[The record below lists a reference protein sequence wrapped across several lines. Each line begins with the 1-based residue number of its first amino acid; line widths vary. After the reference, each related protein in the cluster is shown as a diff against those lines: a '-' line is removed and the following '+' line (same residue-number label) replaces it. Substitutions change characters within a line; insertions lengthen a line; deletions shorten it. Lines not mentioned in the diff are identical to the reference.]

1 MKQQETS
8 NNIQMVDL
16 VGQYQRL
23 ESEIDDAI
31 KKVLHSGA
39 FIKGPFVKQFEE
51 NLAQYLNVKNVIACG
66 NGTDALQIALMSLD
80 LKAGDEIIVPSFTFI
95 ASAEVIAL
103 LGLKPV
109 FADVDPDTFNIDTD
123 QLEYLISGKTK
134 AIIPVHLFGQPVNM
148 KKITEIANKH
158 SLWVIEDAA
167 QATGADADVNGSTQ
181 KAGTIGHIGCTSFFP
196 SKNLGTYG
204 DGGAIFTNDGKL
216 SEKIRMIAN
225 HGSHR
230 KYYHDVVG
238 VNSRLDAIHASIL
251 DVKLKHLDDFNRR
264 RREAANRYDEKLK
277 DIHGIQVPKK
287 VEHGSHIF
295 HQYTIKLD
303 ENIDRDQLKAKLQEK
318 GIPSMVY
325 YPVPMHLQN
334 AFREHGINSE
344 CPVSEKLSKQVL
356 SLPMHTELIKQQ
368 QDYITETLKY
378 QIQSI

>member
-1 MKQQETS
+1 MKQQETLD
-8 NNIQMVDL
+8 NIKMVDL

-31 KKVLHSGA
+31 KKVLYSGA

-51 NLAQYLNVKNVIACG
+51 DLASYLNIKNVIACG
-66 NGTDALQIALMSLD
+66 NGTDALQIAFMSLD

-109 FADVDPDTFNIDTD
+109 FADVDPDTFNIDRN
-123 QLEYLISGKTK
+123 QLEHLISDKTK

-148 KKITEIANKH
+148 GKVMEIANKYN
-158 SLWVIEDAA
+158 LWVVEDAA
-167 QATGADADVNGSTQ
+167 QATGANVDVNGTTQ

-196 SKNLGTYG
+196 TKNLGTYG
-204 DGGAIFTNDGKL
+204 DGGAIFTNDEQL

-225 HGSHR
+225 HGSHK
-230 KYYHDVVG
+230 KYYHDMVG
-238 VNSRLDAIHASIL
+238 VNSRLDGIHAAIL
-251 DVKLKHLDDFNRR
+251 DVKLKYLDDFNRE
-264 RREAANRYDEKLK
+264 RREAAERYDENLK
-277 DIHGIQVPKK
+277 DICGTQVPKR
-287 VEHGSHIF
+287 VECGSHIF

-303 ENIDRDQLKAKLQEK
+303 ENIDRDQLKAKLKHK

-334 AFREHGINSE
+334 AFRKQGKPSN
-344 CPVSEKLSKQVL
+344 CPVSEKLSGQVL
-356 SLPMHTELIKQQ
+356 SLPMHTELNQQ
-368 QDYITETLKY
+368 QQNYITHTLK
-378 QIQSI
+378 SLVNNL